1 MWFSKPIFSKA
12 GEGYTQRSCSIVA
25 LGRSR
30 RSFRGRIARRLRSL
44 LSVVREKLLG
54 NSSQEVCYH
63 LTMVRAMLYGVTRYT
78 QSYLYL
84 FRRSAGG
91 VAHGN
96 AGLHEG
102 AGSEGSLRKPRR
114 AAQQRRGQH
123 DAQDPLAGR
132 RPSDGRRV
140 DIGHDPQA
148 SDVGTGVTRPCVCI
162 TSALFS
168 CQFFFFCWNVL
179 TSVYTNTYVILVLDT
194 IRRHVPS
201 GWHGVFTYSAL
212 LWFWRCIAGR
222 WCPGGGSCAL
232 TYIFGDFGLD
242 RQLSWSR
249 NALTYVFTVKYAFYA
264 IRRRVVSGG

>member
-140 DIGHDPQA
+140 DIRHDPQA

-168 CQFFFFCWNVL
+168 CQFFFFVG
-179 TSVYTNTYVILVLDT
+179 TSSRLYIPIRTLFWFWILSEGMCRRASMVFLPTVPCCGFGGVSQVDGVRVGAHAPLRTSLVILDL
-194 IRRHVPS
+194 I
-201 GWHGVFTYSAL
+201 
-212 LWFWRCIAGR
+212 
-222 WCPGGGSCAL
+222 
-232 TYIFGDFGLD
+232 
-242 RQLSWSR
+242 
-249 NALTYVFTVKYAFYA
+249 
-264 IRRRVVSGG
+264 VS